1 MTPGGM
7 SYEMS
12 QTSKREVLEKMRER
26 YARRGREGRSKL
38 IDEVCALCGYDRK
51 YAIKVLNGRLP
62 IGGSGCRR
70 GGPHLRYGD
79 AERTVLKA
87 IWLAAEQ
94 PCGKR
99 LKAAVPLWMPYYESE
114 HGVLEAGVR
123 SRLLVMSASTMDRL
137 LSPCRAS
144 LGSRGRCG
152 TRPGT
157 LLRKHIP
164 IRTEHW
170 DVSGPGWLEADTVA
184 HCGESMAGDFCW
196 SVTLTDVHTQWTET
210 RATWNKGQHE
220 VRRRIAEVEG
230 ALPFAILG
238 FDTDNGGEFINWHL
252 AGYFLLRK
260 EVVAF
265 TRSRAYRKNDNA
277 RVEQKNW
284 THVRQLVGYG
294 RLEDPAQAD
303 RLNDLYVNEWNPFRN
318 IFCPVMKHLRTEVE
332 GSRKKR
338 IYDKPSTPFDRL
350 KACVGVDPEQ
360 IKRLEA
366 FKATLNPFELKRR
379 IEKKLRWVLNPPKR
393 DGNQAAA

>member
-1 MTPGGM
+1 
-7 SYEMS
+7 
-12 QTSKREVLEKMRER
+12 
-26 YARRGREGRSKL
+26 
-38 IDEVCALCGYDRK
+38 
-51 YAIKVLNGRLP
+51 
-62 IGGSGCRR
+62 
-70 GGPHLRYGD
+70 
-79 AERTVLKA
+79 VLKV

-99 LKAAVPLWMPYYESE
+99 LKAAVPLWIPYYERE
-114 HGVLEAGVR
+114 HGSVEGAVR
-123 SRLLVMSASTMDRL
+123 QRLLEMSASTIDRL

-157 LLRKHIP
+157 LLRNQIP

-210 RATWNKGQHE
+210 RAVWNKGQHA
-220 VRRRIAEVEG
+220 VQQRIAEVEA
-230 ALPFAILG
+230 ALPFPILG
-238 FDTDNGGEFINWHL
+238 FDSDNGGEFLNWHL
-252 AGYFLLRK
+252 ANYFLLRK
-260 EVVAF
+260 QAVAF

-303 RLNDLYVNEWNPFRN
+303 RLNDLYVKEWNLFRN
-318 IFCPVMKHLRTEVE
+318 FFCPVMKHLKTEVE

-338 IYDKPSTPFDRL
+338 IYDKPATPFERL
-350 KACVGVDPEQ
+350 KACAGVDPGQ
-360 IKRLEA
+360 IKRLEELL
-366 FKATLNPFELKRR
+366 ATLNPFELKRR
-379 IEKKLRWVLNPPKR
+379 IEKKLRRVLNLPNR
-393 DGNQAAA
+393 TSIQIAA